1 MIVQWALSSAFACA
15 AWLAVDSPNP
25 SEKLLAALLAGW
37 FGMRLVMFCWVWARH
52 GRNAAR
58 SMRMDQSD
66 DYAAKVTRAAFRAP
80 RRWNG
85 QP

>member
-37 FGMRLVMFCWVWARH
+37 FGMRLVVFCWAWARY
-52 GRNAAR
+52 GWTAAR
-58 SMRMDQSD
+58 TLRMDQSD
-66 DYAAKVTRAAFRAP
+66 AYAAKVTRGLIRPP
-80 RRWNG
+80 RSWNG